1 MIDLL
6 LFAGRVALLAFLY
19 LFLFFAIK
27 TGVGL
32 AQGTRRSKQSTVL
45 KVAIT
50 DGPPALIGTTL
61 SINTALTIGR
71 LAGNDIQVSDDLISA
86 SHARLTPVS
95 DGAILEDLA
104 STNGTYLNG
113 MAIRT
118 PQALRPGDR
127 IEAGT
132 LKMIVEAQ

>member
-6 LFAGRVALLAFLY
+6 LFAGRITLLALLY

-32 AQGTRRSKQSTVL
+32 AQGTRKSKELTVL
-45 KVAIT
+45 KLIIT
-50 DGPPALIGTTL
+50 DGPPTLVGTSL

-71 LAGNDIQVSDDLISA
+71 LSGNDIQVSDDLISA

-95 DGAILEDLA
+95 DGAILEDLG
-104 STNGTYLNG
+104 STNGTFLNG

-118 PQALRPGDR
+118 PQSLRPGDR

-132 LKMIVEAQ
+132 LKMIVEA

>member
-6 LFAGRVALLAFLY
+6 LFAGRIALLALLY

-32 AQGTRRSKQSTVL
+32 SQGSRKSIRSAGL
-45 KVAIT
+45 KIVIT
-50 DGPPALIGTTL
+50 DGPPALVGTSL
-61 SINTALTIGR
+61 SINSALTIGR
-71 LAGNDIQVSDDLISA
+71 LSGNDIHVSDDLVSA
-86 SHARLTPVS
+86 SHARFTPTP
-95 DGAILEDLA
+95 DGAILEDLN

-113 MAIRT
+113 MSIRT